1 MRLFSLPLVLCL
13 AAMPAE
19 AKMLDTL
26 FTVTDG
32 MITDQTAV
40 FATVESTHV
49 AAARTRL
56 GGTVIILSVRAGD
69 DVSAGQTIAEVADS
83 TLAEQLN
90 SIDADISG
98 LRAQLDQAKMD
109 LARDQQL
116 IASGAISRSVVD
128 QAQTAVNVNSS
139 GLISRIAARAALAQ
153 QIANGGVLAPV
164 SGRVL
169 QCAVTQGTVVLS
181 GDTIATIAEQ
191 NYVLRLEVPEHHAVL
206 LKPGDEVRLEPDH
219 IGSPTPVFGKITL
232 VYPQIENGRVEVD
245 ATAPD
250 LGNYFVGQRI
260 QVWLYAGERPG
271 MVIPAKFIKTSFGL
285 DYVNVRESD
294 GGIIAVPVQRGAP
307 QPTTAMPDGLEIL
320 SGLHAG
326 DVLALPSTTVSP

>member
-1 MRLFSLPLVLCL
+1 
-13 AAMPAE
+13 
-19 AKMLDTL
+19 
-26 FTVTDG
+26 
-32 MITDQTAV
+32 MISDQTAV

-49 AAARTRL
+49 AAARTQL
-56 GGTVIILSVRAGD
+56 GGTVVTLSVHEGD
-69 DVSAGQTIAEVADS
+69 DVRAGQTIAEVADS

-98 LRAQLDQAKMD
+98 LRAQLYQAKMD

-128 QAQTAVNVNSS
+128 QAKTAVNVNASD
-139 GLISRIAARAALAQ
+139 LASRIAARAALAQ
-153 QIANGGVLAPV
+153 QVANGGVLAPV

-181 GDTIATIAEQ
+181 GDTIATIADR

-206 LKPGDEVRLEPDH
+206 LRPGDAVRLEPDDTGTL
-219 IGSPTPVFGKITL
+219 IPVFGKITL
-232 VYPQIENGRVEVD
+232 VYPQIENGRVEAD

-271 MVIPAKFIKTSFGL
+271 LVIPAKFIETSFGL
-285 DYVNVRESD
+285 DYVNVYQPD
-294 GGIIAVPVQRGAP
+294 GSVIAVPVQRGAP
-307 QPTTAMPDGLEIL
+307 QPTTAIPDGLEIL
-320 SGLHAG
+320 AGLHAG
-326 DVLALPSTTVSP
+326 DVLALPSAAANR

>member
-1 MRLFSLPLVLCL
+1 
-13 AAMPAE
+13 
-19 AKMLDTL
+19 
-26 FTVTDG
+26 

-49 AAARTRL
+49 AAARTQL
-56 GGTVIILSVRAGD
+56 GGTVVTLSVREGD

-98 LRAQLDQAKMD
+98 LRAQLNQAKID
-109 LARDQQL
+109 LSRDQQL

-128 QAQTAVNVNSS
+128 QAQTAVNVDSS
-139 GLISRIAARAALAQ
+139 SLTSRIAARAALAQ
-153 QIANGGVLAPV
+153 QVANGGVLAPV

-169 QCAVTQGTVVLS
+169 QCAVTKGTVVVS
-181 GDTIATIAEQ
+181 GDTIATIADRD
-191 NYVLRLEVPEHHAVL
+191 YVLRLAVPEDHAVL
-206 LKPGDEVRLEPDH
+206 LKPGDAVRLAPNDT
-219 IGSPTPVFGKITL
+219 GGQTPAFGKITL
-232 VYPQIENGRVEVD
+232 VYPQIENGQVEAD
-245 ATAPD
+245 ATAPN

-271 MVIPAKFIKTSFGL
+271 LVIPAKFIETSFGL
-285 DYVNVRESD
+285 DYVSLRQPD
-294 GGIIAVPVQRGAP
+294 GSVIAVPVQRGAP
-307 QPTTAMPDGLEIL
+307 EPTSAMPDGLEIL

-326 DVLALPSTTVSP
+326 DVLAQPGGTP